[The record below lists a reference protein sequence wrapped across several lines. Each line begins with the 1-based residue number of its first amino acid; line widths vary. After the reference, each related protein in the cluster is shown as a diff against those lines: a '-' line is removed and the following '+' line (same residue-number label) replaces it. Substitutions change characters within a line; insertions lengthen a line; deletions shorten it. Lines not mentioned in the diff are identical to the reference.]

1 MNVSKEQ
8 ALWFYRCMQEQR
20 EFELKAYELFRS
32 GKMPGFI
39 HLYVGEEAVAAGV
52 TAHLRKDDYVTSTHR
67 GHGHA
72 LAKGIPPR
80 EALAELMGT
89 EGG

>member
-52 TAHLRKDDYVTSTHR
+52 TATCGKTITLPAPT
-67 GHGHA
+67 A
-72 LAKGIPPR
+72 A
-80 EALAELMGT
+80 MGT
-89 EGG
+89 RWQKESLRARRWRN

>member
-8 ALWFYRCMQEQR
+8 ALWFYRSMQEQR

-52 TAHLRKDDYVTSTHR
+52 CAARSVVKVLITRSPCQRR
-67 GHGHA
+67 GCGVSC
-72 LAKGIPPR
+72 
-80 EALAELMGT
+80 
-89 EGG
+89 